1 MNTIL
6 KFLLGLIGF
15 HSIPE
20 NYKAVVMR
28 FGRYYRVCEPDFA
41 GLVWVAPLIDKVE
54 NHIEIGMRFTT
65 FTVKQVVSSDCIPFE
80 VELTIRYKFDPG
92 SIEKP
97 ESIPQLVRLPDHVLE
112 TIVKE
117 HAENSLRSTV
127 ANCSAKDIYNRSA
140 IAKIERSVF
149 EGLKAQ
155 AGHLGLV
162 PIASGKKN
170 GSSKKA
176 DALVEHLGL
185 APIASG
191 KKNSSSEEDD
201 HPGEVVI
208 REITPPDDFLETML
222 TAKRYERT
230 LEVLTAYQAAD
241 VNQAL
246 IAMLVSK
253 GAPPTLLSSLIEF
266 LRLSRAG
273 QRDE

>member
-6 KFLLGLIGF
+6 SFLVGLIGF
-15 HSIPE
+15 HSVPE

-112 TIVKE
+112 KIVKE

-127 ANCSAKDIYNRSA
+127 ANCSAKDIYNRRA
-140 IAKIERSVF
+140 IAEIERSVF

-155 AGHLGLV
+155 VEHLGLA
-162 PIASGKKN
+162 PIAIGKKN

-176 DALVEHLGL
+176 DTLVKHPGS

-191 KKNSSSEEDD
+191 KKNSSSEDD
-201 HPGEVVI
+201 HPGRVVI

-246 IAMLVSK
+246 IAVLVGK

-273 QRDE
+273 QSDE